1 MPTLRR
7 LLLLIGLS
15 LLVSA
20 CGRADD
26 RKAAAE
32 PPRVALWEIT
42 DASGP
47 RAWIMGTVHALPKD
61 TEWRSPPI
69 DKAVAASDR
78 IVFEIGEELDP
89 KIAGDALSR
98 LAFTPGLP
106 PPSARVGA
114 KFRPALQKVYKQLD
128 VGDATFADE
137 ESWAVALQLAA
148 IAGRK
153 EGIDPDNGV
162 EPELRKLA
170 GKKPIEGLETI
181 DSQFAI
187 FDRLP
192 SPDQTVL
199 LEQVAKDAASPE
211 DEEADMMKMW
221 LRGDTEGIDRE
232 SRDGFLADPQL
243 RAALL
248 TDRNVRWADQ
258 LDKMLQG
265 GARPFVAVGASHV
278 SGPDGLPAIMAK
290 HGWTIRRIQ

>member
-1 MPTLRR
+1 MLFLRR

-15 LLVSA
+15 LLATA
-20 CGRADD
+20 CGQADD
-26 RKAAAE
+26 RKGAE
-32 PPRVALWEIT
+32 PPRVALWEIA
-42 DASGP
+42 DASGA
-47 RAWIMGTVHALPKD
+47 RAWIMGTVHALPKGTD
-61 TEWRSPPI
+61 WRSPTI

-106 PPSARVGA
+106 PPSTRVSA
-114 KFRPALQKVYKQLD
+114 QYRPALAKIFRKLD
-128 VGDATFADE
+128 VTDATFADE
-137 ESWAVALQLAA
+137 ESWAVALQIAA
-148 IAGRK
+148 IAGQR

-170 GKKPIEGLETI
+170 GSKPIEGLETI

-211 DEEADMMKMW
+211 DEDADMMKMW

-232 SRDGFLADPQL
+232 SRTGFLADPQL

-248 TDRNVRWADQ
+248 TDRNERWANQ
-258 LDKMLQG
+258 LDKMLEG
-265 GARPFVAVGASHV
+265 GARPFIAVGASHV
-278 SGPDGLPAIMAK
+278 SGPDGLPAIMAR
-290 HGWTIRRIQ
+290 HGWTIRRVQ